1 MQMTTYVRTIWPN
14 NDNDQRFTAIAQDQ
28 PASAPP
34 VKNWRI
40 LLEQTFTARMPLLM
54 ATSAFGLGR
63 RRWSSYQQ
71 CYLHCL
77 CTFQCSLINERII
90 RLYVRC
96 LHQPTVTL
104 WFLCDTHSYNGVKIW
119 PLTFDSGQCTEQ
131 TIFLQTLADY
141 IWGRQLN
148 TFSF

>member
-1 MQMTTYVRTIWPN
+1 MQMTTHVRTIWPN

-54 ATSAFGLGR
+54 AASAFGLGR
-63 RRWSSYQQ
+63 RRWSSSQQ

-77 CTFQCSLINERII
+77 CTFQCSLINEWII

-96 LHQPTVTL
+96 LHLPTVTL
-104 WFLCDTHSYNGVKIW
+104 WFLCDTHSYNRVKTW

-148 TFSF
+148 MFSF